1 MSNDLQAIVPVPL
14 IEKLL
19 DVALRSGGDFA
30 EVYVERAR
38 ANTVALEEHKIRTA
52 THAVS
57 LGVGIRVIK
66 GTEVGYAYSDDLE
79 PAALAETARVAGAI
93 ARGGG
98 DIRPRAMTPR
108 PRPDRYPV
116 DVSPDAILPRTKVE
130 LLLRGDAK
138 AHAADPRITQVMG
151 SFADATKEI
160 LIATSEGVL
169 VEDHQV
175 MSRLNFTAIAVDGH
189 GDRRT
194 GFHGGGGR
202 VSFAHFATTLTPEMA
217 AAEAARMALAQL
229 GAVEA
234 PAGPQVV
241 VLAPGWSGVLLH
253 EAVGHGLEADFIRKG
268 TSLFAGKLGQK
279 VASDLVTVIDNGEL
293 LHRRGSINIDDEGVV
308 AEEKVLIEH
317 GVLKGYMVDRISAG
331 VMGIPSTGSGR
342 RESYQHAPMPR
353 MTNTYMAPGKS
364 AHDEIVKSVEHGLYC
379 ATFGGGQVDIANGNF
394 VFEVR
399 EGYLIEKGKLTA
411 PVKNATLIGVGP
423 DALKKVTMVG
433 DDPELD
439 PGIGSCGKDGQ
450 TVPVG
455 VGLPT
460 VRMDGITVGG
470 THAG

>member
-1 MSNDLQAIVPVPL
+1 MAVELSTLVPIPL
-14 IEKLL
+14 IESLL
-19 DVALRSGGDFA
+19 DLALESGGDFA
-30 EVYVERAR
+30 EVYLERAR
-38 ANTVALEEHKIRTA
+38 VNSVALDEHKIRTA

-57 LGVGIRVIK
+57 LGLGIRVIK

-79 PAALAETARVAGAI
+79 PAALKETARVAGSI
-93 ARGGG
+93 ARAGGS
-98 DIRPRAMTPR
+98 RHPQPMRSR

-116 DVSPDAILPRTKVE
+116 AVPPDAILPRDKVD
-130 LLLRGDAK
+130 LLMRGDRA
-138 AHAADPRITQVMG
+138 AHAADARVTQVIG
-151 SFADATKEI
+151 SFADSTKEI

-169 VEDHQV
+169 TEDRQV
-175 MSRLNFTAIAVDGH
+175 MSRLNFTAIAVDAH

-202 VSFAHFATTLTPEMA
+202 VPFTHFATTLTPEA
-217 AAEAARMALAQL
+217 AAHEAARMALAQL

-268 TSLFAGKLGQK
+268 TSLFAGKLGEK
-279 VASDLVTVIDNGEL
+279 VASELVTVIDNGEL
-293 LHRRGSINIDDEGVV
+293 LHRRGSLNVDDEGVV
-308 AEEKVLIEH
+308 AGEKVLIER
-317 GVLKGYMVDRISAG
+317 GVLKGFMVDRISAG

-353 MTNTYMAPGKS
+353 MTNTYMGAGTS
-364 AHDEIVKSVEHGLYC
+364 THEEILASVQRGLYC
-379 ATFGGGQVDIANGNF
+379 KTFGGGQVDISNGNF

-399 EGYLIEKGKLTA
+399 EGYLIENGKLTA

-423 DALKKVTMVG
+423 EALKKVSMVG
-433 DDPELD
+433 NDPELD

-460 VRMDGITVGG
+460 VRIDGITVGG